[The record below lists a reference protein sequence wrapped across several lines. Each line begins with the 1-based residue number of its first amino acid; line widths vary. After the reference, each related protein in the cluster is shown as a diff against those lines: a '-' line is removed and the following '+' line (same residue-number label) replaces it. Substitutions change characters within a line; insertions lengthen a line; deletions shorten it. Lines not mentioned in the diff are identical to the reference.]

1 MNPYVISDSTQ
12 SHRNRQPPPWSL
24 VTLFSNRE
32 TLDTHFLPP
41 SHPIVHFQDM
51 CGGVSADLNTCGKEL
66 STGGWMVLTDTPLC
80 FCPANST
87 QFSYLGQHLPLPRHT
102 LSEISCACHIIR
114 FLSQSEFHSDSP
126 RLPKLFFRN
135 WAYIK
140 LSLPWTFHAFWQVQI
155 GIDWFVQLQNLWE
168 KRTTA
173 SAQSVLNLR
182 HMGEA
187 WKPPKS
193 NSSSVTG
200 KISQITCRIW
210 HVLLAP
216 S

>member
-1 MNPYVISDSTQ
+1 MGKS
-12 SHRNRQPPPWSL
+12 
-24 VTLFSNRE
+24 
-32 TLDTHFLPP
+32 
-41 SHPIVHFQDM
+41 FQRGD
-51 CGGVSADLNTCGKEL
+51 
-66 STGGWMVLTDTPLC
+66 GWCLQTPL
-80 FCPANST
+80 FA
-87 QFSYLGQHLPLPRHT
+87 FVLPTPLSSVTWVSIFPPHA

-114 FLSQSEFHSDSP
+114 FLSQSEFHPDSP

-182 HMGEA
+182 HTGGA

-193 NSSSVTG
+193 NSRSVTG